1 MKRIG
6 LILVACLMLMLQA
19 VAQAPEKAVP
29 DDLVVTAEIVGYE
42 FVAITS
48 PKGKPVRDSKPIL
61 SLSAK
66 MMIRNNTNHQREI
79 VVMRC
84 SWHWAWT
91 SKGAYSICGP
101 NGCDGNF
108 PEPIIIPAGQTVE
121 FYDKLCA
128 NESEG
133 SASDN
138 IKSFQLGFIDIQY
151 EEYKRFILNKELSR
165 EPVVYWSNVLR
176 DDARP
181 IATKEVEEK
190 IFGRQHGLLGEDK

>member
-6 LILVACLMLMLQA
+6 LMLLTCLLLA
-19 VAQAPEKAVP
+19 LPTVAQAPEKAAP

-42 FVAITS
+42 FVAIMS
-48 PKGKPVRDSKPIL
+48 PKGKPVRDSKPVL

-66 MMIRNNTNHQREI
+66 MMIRNTTNHNRQI

-91 SKGAYSICGP
+91 SNGAYSICGP
-101 NGCDGNF
+101 SSCDGNF

-121 FYDKLCA
+121 FYDRLCA
-128 NESEG
+128 NESQG
-133 SASDN
+133 YASDS
-138 IKSFQLGFIDIQY
+138 IKSFQLGFIDIV
-151 EEYKRFILNKELSR
+151 EKDYKAFVSNENLLKE
-165 EPVVYWSNVLR
+165 PTVYWSNILR

-181 IATKEVEEK
+181 IAPEEVK
-190 IFGRQHGLLGEDK
+190 QKVNRRQYGLPGEDR